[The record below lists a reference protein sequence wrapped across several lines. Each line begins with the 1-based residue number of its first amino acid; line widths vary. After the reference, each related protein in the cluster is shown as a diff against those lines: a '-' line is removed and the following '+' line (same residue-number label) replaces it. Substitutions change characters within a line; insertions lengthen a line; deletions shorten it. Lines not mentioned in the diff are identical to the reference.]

1 MQPDFQQIFI
11 SSVQHGMRS
20 WADAKWA
27 SEPAGASSGGVA
39 LSRFRAQEPQPH
51 AGVSLWLTRW
61 TYWWR

>member
-27 SEPAGASSGGVA
+27 SEPAGASSLNQTV
-39 LSRFRAQEPQPH
+39 LSMILSIDKNASNS
-51 AGVSLWLTRW
+51 AK
-61 TYWWR
+61 